1 MNEIKTIGQ
10 RIRKAREFRILG
22 VVECAELLD
31 VDYTLLSRWEHDRT
45 KPRPK
50 SLKKIAEVLN
60 VDVNWLAN
68 GAKEFE
74 EFINN

>member
-1 MNEIKTIGQ
+1 MNKIETIGQ
-10 RIRKAREFRILG
+10 RIRKAREFKVLG
-22 VVECAELLD
+22 VVECAELLG
-31 VDYTLLSRWEHDRT
+31 VDYTLLSRWEHDHI

-50 SLKKIAEVLN
+50 SLKKIANVLN

-74 EFINN
+74 EFIQG

>member
-1 MNEIKTIGQ
+1 MNKIETIGQ
-10 RIRKAREFRILG
+10 RIRKAREFRVLG

-31 VDYTLLSRWEHDRT
+31 VDYTLLSRWEHGHI

-50 SLKKIAEVLN
+50 SLKRIADVLN

-68 GAKEFE
+68 GSKEFE
-74 EFINN
+74 EFIKG